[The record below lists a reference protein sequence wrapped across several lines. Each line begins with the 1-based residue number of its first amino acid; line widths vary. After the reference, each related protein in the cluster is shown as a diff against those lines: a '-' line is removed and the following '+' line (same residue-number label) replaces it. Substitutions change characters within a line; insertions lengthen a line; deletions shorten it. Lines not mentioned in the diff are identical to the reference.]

1 MPESKYFF
9 AHSLTCSELTC
20 AAYASRSVNLEHL
33 GQLQSC
39 LSNVKGLL
47 LHADEFVLALGL
59 VEPIDLGTWFLQGGF
74 GNFGQT
80 GMGLVM

>member
-1 MPESKYFF
+1 MRRIRVSISK
-9 AHSLTCSELTC
+9 
-20 AAYASRSVNLEHL
+20 
-33 GQLQSC
+33 
-39 LSNVKGLL
+39 L

-80 GMGLVM
+80 GMGLIM